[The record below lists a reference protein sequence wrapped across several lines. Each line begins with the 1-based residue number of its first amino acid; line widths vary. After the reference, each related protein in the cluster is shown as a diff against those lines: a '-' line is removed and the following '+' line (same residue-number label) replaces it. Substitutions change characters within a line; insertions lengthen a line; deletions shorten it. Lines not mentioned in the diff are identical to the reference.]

1 MGRVMPKQQSHPV
14 EPAGGTLPGT
24 IGNDASIAF
33 PRELGIVVDG
43 LRQARLDWRAS
54 HARHAERGIQFP
66 SRPAL
71 RRILRELGAA
81 LFPLRLGPPELTA
94 GNENAW
100 VEATLE
106 STLSQLGA
114 QIAIE
119 LRIARP
125 GIDSVEEGLE
135 VDRII
140 GAFAASLP
148 DIRRLLDEDVE
159 AGYANDP
166 AARSVDEVL
175 LSYPSLAAII
185 HHRLAHRLYRLGAPL
200 VARVVA
206 EVAHAETG
214 IDIHP
219 GAAIGR
225 SFFIDHGTGIV
236 IGETARIGDRVR
248 LYQGVTLGGEP
259 AIAGGAHGGGGDDGT
274 TRRHPAIG
282 DDVVIFAG
290 AVLLGPV
297 TVGARARIAGNVWL
311 RRDVPPDSVVEA
323 AEPAIR
329 LKEPGE

>member
-1 MGRVMPKQQSHPV
+1 MTDDSR
-14 EPAGGTLPGT
+14 
-24 IGNDASIAF
+24 NDATIAF
-33 PRELGIVVDG
+33 PRELGIVVEG
-43 LRQARLDWRAS
+43 LKQARLDWRTS

-66 SRPAL
+66 SRESL

-94 GNENAW
+94 GNENRW

-106 STLSQLGA
+106 STLSQLAA

-125 GIDSVEEGLE
+125 DIDSVEEGLE
-135 VDRII
+135 AERII
-140 GAFAASLP
+140 GAFAASLA
-148 DIRRLLDEDVE
+148 DVRRLLDEDVE
-159 AGYANDP
+159 AGHANDP

-185 HHRLAHRLYRLGAPL
+185 HHRLAHRLHGLGAPL
-200 VARVVA
+200 VARVIA

-219 GAAIGR
+219 AARIGR

-236 IGETARIGDRVR
+236 IGETATVGDRVR

-259 AIAGGAHGGGGDDGT
+259 LAAALLNGGNEHRKQAG
-274 TRRHPAIG
+274 TRRHPALE

-290 AVLLGPV
+290 AVLLGPI
-297 TVGARARIAGNVWL
+297 TIGTRSRIGGNVWL
-311 RRDVPPDSVVEA
+311 RKDIAPDSIVEA
-323 AEPAIR
+323 AEPAMR
-329 LKEPGE
+329 RRRPDE

>member
-1 MGRVMPKQQSHPV
+1 MTDTA
-14 EPAGGTLPGT
+14 PAAT
-24 IGNDASIAF
+24 IAF
-33 PRELGIVVDG
+33 PNELGAVVDG
-43 LRQARLDWRAS
+43 LKQARLDWRAG

-66 SRPAL
+66 SKQAL
-71 RRILRELGAA
+71 RRILRELGTA

-106 STLSQLGA
+106 STLAQLGA

-119 LRIARP
+119 LRVVRP
-125 GIDSVEEGLE
+125 GIDSAAEALE
-135 VDRII
+135 VDRIL

-148 DIRRLLDEDVE
+148 DIRRALDGDVE

-185 HHRLAHRLYRLGAPL
+185 HYRLAHPLYRLGAPL
-200 VARVVA
+200 VARVIA
-206 EVAHAETG
+206 EIAHADTG

-219 GAAIGR
+219 GARIGR

-236 IGETARIGDRVR
+236 IGETATIGDRVR
-248 LYQGVTLGGEP
+248 LYQGVTLGGAP
-259 AIAGGAHGGGGDDGT
+259 LLAGGAYANTELGK

-290 AVLLGPV
+290 AVLLGPI
-297 TVGARARIAGNVWL
+297 TIGAGARVAGNVWL
-311 RRDVPPDSVVEA
+311 RSDVPPDSVVEA
-323 AEPAIR
+323 SLPIIR
-329 LKEPGE
+329 PRTAGD

>member
-1 MGRVMPKQQSHPV
+1 MTSPTP
-14 EPAGGTLPGT
+14 PAT
-24 IGNDASIAF
+24 IDF
-33 PRELGIVVDG
+33 PRELGVVVDG
-43 LRQARLDWRAS
+43 LKQARLDWRAG

-66 SRPAL
+66 SQQAL
-71 RRILRELGAA
+71 RRILRELGTA

-106 STLSQLGA
+106 STVAQLAA

-119 LRIARP
+119 LRVVQP
-125 GIDSVEEGLE
+125 GIDSAAEALE
-135 VDRII
+135 VERIV

-148 DIRRLLDEDVE
+148 DIRRALDADVE

-185 HHRLAHRLYRLGAPL
+185 HYRLAHRLYELGAPL
-200 VARVVA
+200 VARIVA
-206 EVAHAETG
+206 EIAHADTG

-219 GAAIGR
+219 GAQIGH

-236 IGETARIGDRVR
+236 IGETTTIGDRVR

-259 AIAGGAHGGGGDDGT
+259 LLAGGAYAGETGT
-274 TRRHPAIG
+274 KVRRHPAIG

-290 AVLLGPV
+290 AVLLGPI
-297 TVGARARIAGNVWL
+297 TIGAGARIAGNVWL
-311 RRDVPPDSVVEA
+311 RGDVPPDSVVEA
-323 AEPAIR
+323 AVPTIR
-329 LKEPGE
+329 ARTSGE

>member
-1 MGRVMPKQQSHPV
+1 MADEV
-14 EPAGGTLPGT
+14 PA
-24 IGNDASIAF
+24 IDF
-33 PRELGIVVDG
+33 PRDLSVVVDG
-43 LRQARLDWRAS
+43 LKQARLDWRAA

-66 SRPAL
+66 SRRAL
-71 RRILRELGAA
+71 TRILRELGAA
-81 LFPLRLGPPELTA
+81 LFPLRLGPPELNT

-100 VEATLE
+100 VGATLE

-114 QIAIE
+114 QIGLE

-125 GIDSVEEGLE
+125 EISSAEEGHGAEHIL
-135 VDRII
+135 

-148 DIRRLLDEDVE
+148 GIRRALDGDVE

-185 HHRLAHRLYRLGAPL
+185 HHRIAHRLHSLGAPL
-200 VARVVA
+200 VARIVA
-206 EVAHAETG
+206 EIAHAETG

-219 GAAIGR
+219 AARIGA

-236 IGETARIGDRVR
+236 IGETAILGDRVR

-259 AIAGGAHGGGGDDGT
+259 VANGAAHAGAENV
-274 TRRHPAIG
+274 RRHPSIG

-290 AVLLGPV
+290 AVLLGPI
-297 TVGARARIAGNVWL
+297 TVGARTQVGGNVWL
-311 RRDVPPDSVVEA
+311 RTDVPPDSVVEL

-329 LKEPGE
+329 SRPWSFARTGVPDV

>member
-1 MGRVMPKQQSHPV
+1 MTDDLLA
-14 EPAGGTLPGT
+14 EPT
-24 IGNDASIAF
+24 IDF
-33 PRELGIVVDG
+33 PRELETVVDG
-43 LRQARLDWRAS
+43 LKRARLDWRAG

-66 SRPAL
+66 SRRAL
-71 RRILRELGAA
+71 GRILRELGAA
-81 LFPLRLGPPELTA
+81 LFPLRLGPAELNA

-106 STLSQLGA
+106 SILSQLAA
-114 QIAIE
+114 QIGLE
-119 LRIARP
+119 LRIAHP
-125 GIDSVEEGLE
+125 GIGSAEEGLE
-135 VDRII
+135 AERII

-185 HHRLAHRLYRLGAPL
+185 HHRLAHRLHGLGAPL
-200 VARVVA
+200 VARVIA

-219 GAAIGR
+219 GARIGR

-259 AIAGGAHGGGGDDGT
+259 TAAGAPRSGGQGAD
-274 TRRHPAIG
+274 RRHPAIE

-290 AVLLGPV
+290 AVVLGPV
-297 TVGARARIAGNVWL
+297 TIGARSQIAGNVWL

-323 AEPAIR
+323 PEPVIR
-329 LKEPGE
+329 PAGAPTGGTRGH